1 MGYFK
6 NFIVKNARIFDGYR
20 YVNGD
25 LSVSSGKVVGIGESV
40 ELENAEIIDAGGKL
54 LTPGLVDIHVHM
66 KNISNKT
73 FGSDV
78 SLGTIPFGVTAAVD
92 GGACKGD
99 KAYLETLSIDS
110 LVFVAVDVKDDKP
123 CLDNI
128 EAAVARYG
136 DRFAGLKLYLDT
148 SSPNVKTIG
157 SLKKACAYAEE
168 KGYRVMVHT
177 TGSPASMLE
186 VVNTLKKGD
195 IWTHAYHGGDNT
207 SDVDGFKAI
216 FAAKEKGVVVDAG
229 MAGNVHTDFAVL
241 KKAIEAGALPD
252 TISTD
257 FTRLSIYVRGGIYS
271 LNMCMGIC
279 KSMGMSEEDILKCV
293 TTSAAKAVG
302 KENWGTLTIGGDA
315 TFAIFETD
323 CTDKKFSLTDKAG
336 NYVCGDIGFKCVL
349 TAVKGEIL
357 YVN

>member
-6 NFIVKNARIFDGYR
+6 NFIVKNARIWDGEKYTH
-20 YVNGD
+20 GS
-25 LSVSSGKVVGIGESV
+25 LSVSAGKIVGIGDEV
-40 ELENAEIIDAGGKL
+40 ELEAAEIFDAEGRL
-54 LTPGLVDIHVHM
+54 LTPGLIDIHTHIR
-66 KNISNKT
+66 NISNNT
-73 FGSDV
+73 FGFDAA
-78 SLGTIPFGVTAAVD
+78 LGTVPFGVTAVVD

-99 KAYLETLSIDS
+99 VNYLNTLPVDS
-110 LVFVAVDVKDDKP
+110 AVFVAVDVKDDEP
-123 CLDNI
+123 RLDKV
-128 EAAVARYG
+128 EEAVARYG

-157 SLKKACAYAEE
+157 SLKKACAYAES

-186 VVNTLKKGD
+186 VVQTLKKGD
-195 IWTHAYHGGDNT
+195 IWTHAYHGGENT

-216 FAAKEKGVVVDAG
+216 FAAKEKGVIVDAG

-279 KSMGMSEEDILKCV
+279 
-293 TTSAAKAVG
+293 
-302 KENWGTLTIGGDA
+302 
-315 TFAIFETD
+315 
-323 CTDKKFSLTDKAG
+323 
-336 NYVCGDIGFKCVL
+336 
-349 TAVKGEIL
+349 
-357 YVN
+357 